1 MMRLVEKMKS
11 RQRGAVLAE
20 MAIVS
25 PLLLFLML
33 ATAEV
38 TRAFI
43 DHNTLTKA
51 VRNGVRYVAANAFQG
66 TTGVVWISAAL
77 RAETQNLV
85 VYGNAAGT
93 GSPVLPGLV
102 PGDVTITVLGV
113 DDIQVTAGHTIS
125 GLLGP
130 VLSSFYGGPNFNM
143 VHNLQATVTMRAL

>member
-1 MMRLVEKMKS
+1 
-11 RQRGAVLAE
+11 

-25 PLLLFLML
+25 PILLFLML

-51 VRNGVRYVAANAFQG
+51 VRTGVRYIAANAFQG

-77 RAETQNLV
+77 RTETQNLV
-85 VYGNAAGT
+85 VYGDATGAGT
-93 GSPVLPGLV
+93 PVLPGLV
-102 PGDVTITVLGV
+102 PADVTVTVLGV
-113 DDIQVTAGHTIS
+113 DDIQVTAAYTIS